1 MNTYYAPAP
10 FLGSRHRAL
19 ENRLDPCPAELLSKG
34 RGQMTVKEDKRRER
48 SCRWG
53 EYSTESWRQVWPS
66 QGLKG

>member
-19 ENRLDPCPAELLSKG
+19 ENRLDPCPAELLSNG

-48 SCRWG
+48 SCCWG
-53 EYSTESWRQVWPS
+53 IPRRAGGRC
-66 QGLKG
+66 GLHRD